1 MCFCLDYQGFYD
13 YWTVHNDLHNSI
25 KMRKVSFAFAL
36 FTIMAC
42 ACASSIKDQLN
53 AEVFS
58 YDTQF
63 EVDG

>member
-1 MCFCLDYQGFYD
+1 
-13 YWTVHNDLHNSI
+13 
-25 KMRKVSFAFAL
+25 MRKVSFAFAL

-58 YDTQF
+58 YDTQL
-63 EVDG
+63 EVDV